1 MNEQQ
6 DVQKIDTLEPYAAI
20 VLWQAGKGEW
30 NKWVSE
36 NPIYNI
42 SFGSVDF
49 SKLRT
54 KDNPDISFKGF
65 TFPNG
70 NVSFS
75 EAIFGE
81 GDVDFSSA
89 TFGEGDVHFSNAT
102 FGKGSVSFNKT
113 IFGNGNVYFYTASFG
128 AGSVSFNKSAFG
140 DGDVHFSRAK
150 FGEGSVRF
158 NNTSFGKGNVY
169 FSYAT
174 FGEGNVYFYLTSFG
188 EGSTSFH
195 GAKFTGKFYLDNCN
209 DTGKIKSFTFQ
220 NCTFIDAVVIKNI
233 TLNCVLDMLNTSFAN
248 HISLYG
254 IICHLR
260 RKKNKWGVK
269 IVENKDDIEKLIRL
283 KELTENSKN
292 HEQAL
297 LFHAE
302 EQRAKRW
309 VKTDNIVSLI
319 DMVFSGICDYG
330 QSFLRPMFLWL
341 LSIFIFAVPYAYL
354 SEKPIQSLLHL
365 TACHFS
371 RWQEM

>member
-128 AGSVSFNKSAFG
+128 AGTVSFNKSAFG

-174 FGEGNVYFYLTSFG
+174 FGEGNVDFYEASFGEGNVYFYLTSFG

-269 IVENKDDIEKLIRL
+269 IVENKDDIEKLNKAI
-283 KELTENSKN
+283 S
-292 HEQAL
+292 
-297 LFHAE
+297 
-302 EQRAKRW
+302 
-309 VKTDNIVSLI
+309 
-319 DMVFSGICDYG
+319 
-330 QSFLRPMFLWL
+330 
-341 LSIFIFAVPYAYL
+341 YL
-354 SEKPIQSLLHL
+354 SK
-365 TACHFS
+365 
-371 RWQEM
+371 